1 MVIAVNKEVKECDV
15 LVVGGGIAGLMAAIA
30 AADQGAKVILCDKSD
45 SRRSGSG
52 ATGNDHFNCYIEE
65 AQGGTLEEC
74 RKELDKSMVGGWADP
89 KLQTIFLER
98 SFEVVQDWNK
108 WGINMRPHGEWEFNG
123 HAFPDRMRIFL
134 KYDGCNQKAV
144 LTEQARKRGVVI
156 ENKTPITEFLVDE
169 KTGKV
174 VGAMGICIAKLEPE
188 IKVFKA
194 KAIVSATGNTSR
206 LYPSITGGMMFN
218 TAHCPSNAGGGRI
231 AAYKIGAELVNL
243 EIPNTHAGP
252 KYMER
257 CGKATWIG
265 VLSDRNGKPVGPF
278 VTKPNKELGDV
289 TADVWHSVFKDK
301 YKDGTGPVFMN
312 CTETAPEDMEYMLWG
327 LKCEGDTSI
336 LDAMEKQN
344 VDLKEDIVEFTQY
357 EPIMIGRGI
366 QINEKGATNV
376 PGLYAA
382 GDEVGNFRA
391 DIGGAAIYGRIS
403 GENAAIYALETAAY
417 EQDLLA
423 HSVVQKQTAF
433 YSEIMERKQG
443 PSWKELNMA
452 VQQIMN
458 DYAGIN
464 YPRSESML
472 QAGLDNLNA
481 LEENA
486 KGQLCCKDSHELM
499 RAVEAYDLL
508 EVGKLVCITAM
519 ERKESR
525 AMHRRSDYTFT
536 NPLLDDMFL
545 TVKNVDGKPEMSWR
559 KKY

>member
-1 MVIAVNKEVKECDV
+1 
-15 LVVGGGIAGLMAAIA
+15 
-30 AADQGAKVILCDKSD
+30 
-45 SRRSGSG
+45 
-52 ATGNDHFNCYIEE
+52 
-65 AQGGTLEEC
+65 
-74 RKELDKSMVGGWADP
+74 
-89 KLQTIFLER
+89 
-98 SFEVVQDWNK
+98 
-108 WGINMRPHGEWEFNG
+108 
-123 HAFPDRMRIFL
+123 
-134 KYDGCNQKAV
+134 
-144 LTEQARKRGVVI
+144 
-156 ENKTPITEFLVDE
+156 
-169 KTGKV
+169 
-174 VGAMGICIAKLEPE
+174 
-188 IKVFKA
+188 
-194 KAIVSATGNTSR
+194 
-206 LYPSITGGMMFN
+206 
-218 TAHCPSNAGGGRI
+218 
-231 AAYKIGAELVNL
+231 
-243 EIPNTHAGP
+243 
-252 KYMER
+252 
-257 CGKATWIG
+257 
-265 VLSDRNGKPVGPF
+265 
-278 VTKPNKELGDV
+278 
-289 TADVWHSVFKDK
+289 
-301 YKDGTGPVFMN
+301 
-312 CTETAPEDMEYMLWG
+312 MEYMLWG

-366 QINEKGATNV
+366 QIDEKGATNV

-403 GENAAIYALETAAY
+403 GENAAIYALEAAGC
-417 EQDLLA
+417 EEDLLA